1 MKRKK
6 NPNSNWIKLNR
17 AIMDDWIWK
26 DGNKEPFDMRSAWID
41 LLLLAY
47 SHDDMRIVRGQA
59 VIIKRGEVPYSQS
72 WLADRWGWSRG
83 KVRRFLSTLEQDE
96 KIEMTTTRRGTTV
109 LIKNYAFWQDF
120 RPSGGTTDST
130 SGGIGNST
138 FTQNERPTDGHDIEQ
153 QAVQQA
159 VQQTDTVKNNKNNR
173 YIEGGGRRQK
183 NNSGRLDWIDEL

>member
-1 MKRKK
+1 
-6 NPNSNWIKLNR
+6 
-17 AIMDDWIWK
+17 MDDWIWK
-26 DGNKEPFDMRSAWID
+26 DGGKNPFDMRSAWVD

-47 SHDDMRIVRGQA
+47 SHDDMRVVRGQP
-59 VIIKRGEVPYSQS
+59 VIVKRGEVPYSQM

-96 KIEMTTTRRGTTV
+96 KIKMTSTKRGTTV

-120 RPSGGTTDST
+120 RTSNEPTDGTTQPIDFST
-130 SGGIGNST
+130 IS
-138 FTQNERPTDGHDIEQ
+138 QNERPTDGTTDGTTDGQ
-153 QAVQQA
+153 QT

-173 YIEGGGRRQK
+173 CIEGGGRRQK